1 MNRGLAGGHSVWVPI
16 AGPRGWRCAPLES
29 ITEPRH
35 PMTAQVGTRN
45 GWGCA
50 SQSVDW
56 PPGRVFN
63 SFCSV
68 QKAAKA
74 EARRGIAPAYG
85 RPSLCSAGAL
95 TKTGVADCN
104 KMSVRPI
111 AASCIRHNGGNDGFT
126 TVAVPKSC
134 TRNWRKG
141 QSVDAKGCRSRV
153 MQTAGV

>member
-1 MNRGLAGGHSVWVPI
+1 MNRGLAGGHSVWVLI
-16 AGPRGWRCAPLES
+16 ARPSGWRCMPLES

-35 PMTAQVGTRN
+35 PMTTDKRPRN

-68 QKAAKA
+68 QITAKA
-74 EARRGIAPAYG
+74 QARHGIAPAFG
-85 RPSLCSAGAL
+85 RPSLCSALAL
-95 TKTGVADCN
+95 TKTGVTDCN

-111 AASCIRHNGGNDGFT
+111 AASCIRHNGGNVGLT

-141 QSVDAKGCRSRV
+141 QRVDARAADRE
-153 MQTAGV
+153 

>member
-1 MNRGLAGGHSVWVPI
+1 
-16 AGPRGWRCAPLES
+16 
-29 ITEPRH
+29 
-35 PMTAQVGTRN
+35 MTTDVRPQN

-56 PPGRVFN
+56 PPGRVLN

-95 TKTGVADCN
+95 TKTGVAYCN
-104 KMSVRPI
+104 KMSIRTI
-111 AASCIRHNGGNDGFT
+111 AASRIRHDGGNDGYT
-126 TVAVPKSC
+126 TVAVPKNC
-134 TRNWRKG
+134 TRRWHNG
-141 QSVDAKGCRSRV
+141 Q
-153 MQTAGV
+153 